1 MSAIVVTA
9 RLSADARMLVST
21 DGTAYVAVD
30 MRMVGTGKEVRCMHR
45 IGTGPACQHVA
56 KVKALSLRRGAK
68 VRVHAG
74 GFEIDVSPVKHLV
87 LVGVSLIE
95 NLGAVDLTQP
105 REREEQ
111 AA

>member
-1 MSAIVVTA
+1 MSAITVTG
-9 RLSADARMLVST
+9 RLDADAKMLVST
-21 DGTAYVAVD
+21 DGTAFVAVELG
-30 MRMVGTGKEVRCMHR
+30 MVGTGKEVRAMHR

-56 KVKALSLRRGAK
+56 KIKALSLRRGTK

-74 GFEIDVSPVKHLV
+74 GFEIDLSPVKHLV
-87 LVGVSLIE
+87 LVGVSMIE

-111 AA
+111 PA